1 MSTTISLSDLLPG
14 EENTDRIILF
24 VQETDI
30 THNTKYKSLTN
41 CGGGAST
48 EEECLN
54 DVLLEFSM
62 RRRLIKTRNVTL
74 SGITSL
80 QLGCFKQTL

>member
-1 MSTTISLSDLLPG
+1 MPTTISLSDLLRG
-14 EENTDRIILF
+14 EENTDRIVVF
-24 VQETDI
+24 VHETNIIQI
-30 THNTKYKSLTN
+30 THELRGWNR
-41 CGGGAST
+41 T

-62 RRRLIKTRNVTL
+62 RRRLIKTWNVTL

-80 QLGCFKQTL
+80 

>member
-1 MSTTISLSDLLPG
+1 MPTTISLSDLLRR
-14 EENTDRIILF
+14 EENTDGIVLF
-24 VQETDI
+24 VPRDK
-30 THNTKYKSLTN
+30 HNTNHSRSA
-41 CGGGAST
+41 GVEQGPST

-62 RRRLIKTRNVTL
+62 RRRLIKTWNVTL

-80 QLGCFKQTL
+80 